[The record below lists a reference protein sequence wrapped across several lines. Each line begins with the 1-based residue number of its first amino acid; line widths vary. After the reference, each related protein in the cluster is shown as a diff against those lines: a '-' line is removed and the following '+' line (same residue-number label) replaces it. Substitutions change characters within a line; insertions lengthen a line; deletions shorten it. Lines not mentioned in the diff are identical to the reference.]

1 MIDATSTRYEYLQY
15 HTRYERYAI
24 KDTTAVVLQHETLEY
39 TYTQGGDHNISK
51 FGPSDVLFR
60 TGILQD
66 QGPVLFIFYRKSKFR
81 YEP

>member
-60 TGILQD
+60 TEQSY
-66 QGPVLFIFYRKSKFR
+66 VLETITYSCSIKQ
-81 YEP
+81 